1 MNAAVD
7 AVARMLGLPRFVARS
22 ALAAAAFHVVFVGGV
37 TVIKSGTNALFLSR
51 ADPARLPLLYTA
63 VAVVVALATTV
74 LARLLT
80 RRPLARLVREA
91 IVVASVLIVAG
102 CGLVEFAAPG
112 ATGLLYVLGEATATA
127 GSVLFWS
134 RVMDGF
140 SARDQKRVVGLV
152 GGGGMLG
159 AAVGGVAIR
168 IVVDTTGVV
177 IPMVASALAW
187 VAALP
192 LLHHIYRR
200 SRDGSAEPTPSADT
214 ATTDAA
220 PTDATT
226 DAATKPSMRRALGY
240 LASAGYP
247 RAVAT
252 LVVLLAASGAATDF
266 VFRAAAAR
274 AASEND
280 MAGLFGMLNAV
291 VGVVVVVLQVGLTA
305 RLLERLGVFLF
316 AGLVPGL
323 LAVLSVVC
331 MALPGDAVTGTA
343 GDAGF
348 WLLVALKGVEMAG
361 AYSLHPTVV
370 ALLYNPMPVELRA
383 QSRTLIDG
391 AIKKAGA
398 AAAGLLLGALA
409 AATGLVN
416 VWTVLVLAL
425 ATLGLLPLLRRLYVD
440 ALSSRLGK
448 PSARTRGHAIDPSD
462 KDTRKALE
470 RGLRSPQPEDVLAA
484 LDVLG
489 LHWTPPRDTLLGL
502 LEHPDERVRTSALA
516 RVPVHPDGPLAAQ
529 LLQIARTP
537 GARRPRSEAVRAL
550 ARVQPGRAADVV
562 TVFLDD
568 NDPGVACAALE
579 VCLRSRNDA
588 RARTRLQQ
596 LLDDVAALP
605 SAWRRELARLLG
617 ALHEPR
623 YTPALARLLDDA
635 EDGVRTLAID
645 AAARAGDPAL
655 VDALVRYLGDARTR
669 AAVAH
674 ALVRFGDQAVPALS
688 RALDDTSLG
697 LSVRV
702 HIPRLLQRIGSA
714 AAAHALL
721 FSNPR
726 DNAFLQSRIA
736 TALGAIAQAHPEVA
750 IDRERTDEAIGR
762 RLVAYSAYAG
772 ALRDLHAVDEPAL
785 GLLRRAV
792 EDRRRQNLGIALD
805 LLSLHRGHEQ
815 MQRVRNGL
823 LSSDKH
829 AWNDALELLDAA
841 LVADPLRSDF
851 LSLLDAG
858 EQPAVKPARAMARV
872 GRLCES
878 KDPLLRGIAR
888 ATVKRLARP
897 ASEAERTNPRG
908 TVLPGSFELLGDDM
922 ADELVE
928 RLFILE
934 DVDLFAG
941 LHADDLL
948 TIASIATD
956 LTVPAGQFLYR
967 EGDVDSTNLYIIV
980 DGIVELT
987 RQGRPVL
994 TLRPGET
1001 AGQVSFLDKGPR
1013 PVTARVSANAPARML
1028 VIERDAFVDLMADRT
1043 SLMHAFFDV
1052 LARRLRALI
1061 EKSSS

>member
-1 MNAAVD
+1 MNAVVD
-7 AVARMLGLPRFVARS
+7 AIARLLGLPRFVARS
-22 ALAAAAFHVVFVGGV
+22 ALAAALFHVVFVGGV

-51 ADPARLPLLYTA
+51 ADPAHLPLLYAA
-63 VAVVVALATTV
+63 VAVVVALATTL

-80 RRPLARLVREA
+80 RRPLTKLVVEA
-91 IVVASVLIVAG
+91 VVVAAVLIILGCVVVEAG
-102 CGLVEFAAPG
+102 VPG
-112 ATGLLYVLGEATATA
+112 ATGLLYVVGEATATA

-140 SARDQKRVVGLV
+140 SPRDQKRVVGLV

-159 AAVGGVAIR
+159 AAVGGIAMRV
-168 IVVDTTGVV
+168 VVDATGVV
-177 IPMVASALAW
+177 LPMIAAAVAW

-192 LLHHIYRR
+192 LLRLIYRR
-200 SRDGSAEPTPSADT
+200 TRDDKPAPQSTTAASAS
-214 ATTDAA
+214 TTTGPAS
-220 PTDATT
+220 P
-226 DAATKPSMRRALGY
+226 ATKPSMRRAMGY

-247 RAVAT
+247 RAVAG

-274 AASEND
+274 AASENG

-316 AGLVPGL
+316 AALVPTV

-331 MALPGDAVTGTA
+331 MAIPGDAVTGTA
-343 GDAGF
+343 GEAGF
-348 WLLVALKGVEMAG
+348 WLLIALKGVEMAG

-370 ALLYNPMPVELRA
+370 ALLYNPMPVELRT

-425 ATLGLLPLLRRLYVD
+425 ATLGLLPLLSRLYVD
-440 ALSSRLGK
+440 ALGQRLGG
-448 PSARTRGHAIDPSD
+448 PATRARGYAIDPSD
-462 KDTRKALE
+462 KDTRRALE
-470 RGLRSPQPEDVLAA
+470 RGLRSDQPEDVLAA

-489 LHWTPPRDTLLGL
+489 LHWTPPRDTLLAL
-502 LEHPDERVRTSALA
+502 LEHLDERVRAAALA
-516 RVPVHPDGPLAAQ
+516 RVPVHPDGALAAQ
-529 LLQIARTP
+529 LLTIARTP
-537 GARRPRSEAVRAL
+537 GARRPRAEAVRAL
-550 ARVQPGRAADVV
+550 ARVQPGRAADA
-562 TVFLDD
+562 VFAFIDD
-568 NDPGVACAALE
+568 DEPGVACAALE
-579 VCLRSRNDA
+579 VCLRSRQDA
-588 RARTRLQQ
+588 RARARLQG
-596 LLDDVAALP
+596 LLDNHLTLS

-623 YTPALARLLDDA
+623 YTQALARLLEDD
-635 EDGVRTLAID
+635 EDSVRTLAID
-645 AAARAGDPAL
+645 AAALAGDPAL
-655 VDALVRYLGDARTR
+655 VEALVRHIGDVRTR

-674 ALVRFGDQAVPALS
+674 ALVRFGDEAVPALS

-702 HIPRLLQRIGSA
+702 HIPRLLQRIGST

-726 DNAFLQSRIA
+726 DNAYLQARIA
-736 TALGAIAQAHPEVA
+736 TALSAIAQARPTLI
-750 IDRERTDEAIGR
+750 IDRQRTDEAIGR
-762 RLVAYSAYAG
+762 RLVAYAAYDG
-772 ALRDLHAVDEPAL
+772 ALRDLYALEEPRLDVLHRAVD
-785 GLLRRAV
+785 
-792 EDRRRQNLGIALD
+792 DRRRQNLGIALD

-815 MQRVRNGL
+815 MQRVRSGL
-823 LSSDKH
+823 LSPDKQS
-829 AWNDALELLDAA
+829 WSDALELLDAA
-841 LVADPLRSDF
+841 LVADPLRTDF

-858 EQPAVKPARAMARV
+858 AAAPMKPTRAIARV
-872 GRLCES
+872 SRLCES

-888 ATVKRLARP
+888 ATVNRLARP
-897 ASEAERTNPRG
+897 ADEADRTNPRG
-908 TVLPGSFELLGDDM
+908 TVLPASFELLGDDM

-948 TIASIATD
+948 TIASIATE

-1013 PVTARVSANAPARML
+1013 PVTARISPHAPARML
-1028 VIERDAFVDLMADRT
+1028 VIERDAFLDLMADRT

-1061 EKSSS
+1061 EKTGG